1 MKKYLAVIP
10 MRGGSTGLPGKHLRD
25 ICGETVA
32 AKTIRQVVDEIG
44 SECDVLVTT
53 DSNVIA
59 DHCSRLGALVHR
71 RGDEL
76 SNNTASTES
85 VLKVI
90 AQVFRAYKGIYLS
103 ACELSRWDGA
113 LSELVNCHMAEVC
126 DSTFFVE
133 RIAKKIWTQTN
144 GKFKILSQCS
154 GSTCHVKPSIKTV
167 YLWNIQV

>member
-1 MKKYLAVIP
+1 M
-10 MRGGSTGLPGKHLRD
+10 
-25 ICGETVA
+25 
-32 AKTIRQVVDEIG
+32 
-44 SECDVLVTT
+44 
-53 DSNVIA
+53 
-59 DHCSRLGALVHR
+59 HR
-71 RGDEL
+71 RGDQL

-90 AQVFRAYKGIYLS
+90 AQEFSEAYKEAIYLS

-113 LSELVNCHMAEVC
+113 LSDLVNCHKAEAC

-154 GSTCHVKPSIKTV
+154 GEYMPRQTFKKDSLFMEHTGLGLITQFKYWLNGERYGGTINALQVRDSYRHLDLHEEIDLKLGVAYSTKA
-167 YLWNIQV
+167 